1 MGRSGRVASRA
12 PSLLG
17 PDRRT
22 ATPHGFRT
30 RVRAAVAALRPV
42 SGAGLARGEPGFR
55 HGAVGGQRPLALRT
69 PRFTS
74 RPQGPGPAAGSP
86 GGARSGPGA
95 GPSLGRRQGGSLGAS
110 SGRSTAEKRACRRGE
125 AAGPEWACPPT
136 NLSAPVS
143 WSGEGRPRVGI
154 PLNGG
159 GSSAQPCPRC
169 IAGESGHLNHTESQ

>member
-1 MGRSGRVASRA
+1 MGTWDRSALLPRRRWSPRGRPRRVSPRPHRSLA
-12 PSLLG
+12 PPGHVGGGGVDTAAWAGGRGGRRG
-17 PDRRT
+17 P
-22 ATPHGFRT
+22 RT
-30 RVRAAVAALRPV
+30 RAWGRMDTLV
-42 SGAGLARGEPGFR
+42 
-55 HGAVGGQRPLALRT
+55 
-69 PRFTS
+69 
-74 RPQGPGPAAGSP
+74 
-86 GGARSGPGA
+86 
-95 GPSLGRRQGGSLGAS
+95 LGRWR
-110 SGRSTAEKRACRRGE
+110 RRRAEELQVPGDAKRACRRGE